1 MYTDCFPG
9 RSYSDRFTR
18 LVRLLIPVFTAL
30 ALMASTAA
38 APNVK
43 NPPKIKPKK
52 FVKLTDHT
60 YACKTLT
67 NFEYKTHPP
76 ETKIYVNL
84 QKSVWKQGASKSD
97 ILKSFISTIWF

>member
-1 MYTDCFPG
+1 MYSELVVVQLTRLQPKTAFTVCGGSGGVDGGAGLYNSCFPG

-43 NPPKIKPKK
+43 IRP
-52 FVKLTDHT
+52 LSM
-60 YACKTLT
+60 
-67 NFEYKTHPP
+67 FE
-76 ETKIYVNL
+76 L
-84 QKSVWKQGASKSD
+84 LGMKSVVR
-97 ILKSFISTIWF
+97 FRNF

>member
-1 MYTDCFPG
+1 VQLTRLQPKTAFTVCGGGSGVDGGAGFPG

-43 NPPKIKPKK
+43 NPPKFDVRTFRNENCCQVQK
-52 FVKLTDHT
+52 F
-60 YACKTLT
+60 
-67 NFEYKTHPP
+67 
-76 ETKIYVNL
+76 
-84 QKSVWKQGASKSD
+84 
-97 ILKSFISTIWF
+97 